1 MSCGLNEAELRI
13 LCKIAYMNRW
23 FNKHISQQDLMKCVP
38 RSDWKELRNA
48 IKSLVKK
55 GYLRFYNSKSRKDVC
70 VEKSKRNN
78 IIEALKAH
86 KSEYTFIRYI
96 GFIR

>member
-1 MSCGLNEAELRI
+1 
-13 LCKIAYMNRW
+13 MNRW
-23 FNKHISQQDLMKCVP
+23 CNKHISQQDIMKGVP

-48 IKSLVKK
+48 IDSLIKK
-55 GYLRFYNSKSRKDVC
+55 GYLRFYNSQSRHDVC

-86 KSEYTFIRYI
+86 KSEYPFIRYI
-96 GFIR
+96 EFIR